1 VNTEAHANGREP
13 VLELRAL
20 SKSFGG
26 LRAVRDVTLKIMPGD
41 RKAII
46 GPNGAGKTTLF
57 NLITGIFPATSGQ
70 VVLFGQDVT
79 RWPSHRRTALGMAR
93 TFQITSLFP
102 KLTVLDNVLLAIQGL
117 RRSKFVMWRFLSSY
131 RDFYDRA
138 HGLLERARFLDRKDT
153 EVRYLSHGE
162 QRQLEIILGLASDP
176 KILLLDEPAA
186 GLSSGES
193 SEMIRFLAHLDRN
206 LAILLIE
213 HDMDVVF
220 DVAEHISVLHFGEI
234 LEAGAAL
241 LGRNG
246 VGKTTLVNSIVGFN
260 RPRRGKVLFKG
271 TDITEVSSFETV
283 RSGMG
288 LVPQGRRVFPTLSVE
303 ENLMVAERSV
313 DRRGWNMER
322 VYALFPRLRERR
334 SQRARTLSGGE
345 QQMLAIGRGLMTNP
359 DCLIMDEPSEGLA
372 PIIIQGLWQAIAR
385 LKEEGHSILLVEQ
398 NASLALQLVD
408 YVHVM
413 SKGQVVYSARPEELR
428 ANDEIKSRYLGI

>member
-1 VNTEAHANGREP
+1 MNSEAHANGCEP

-220 DVAEHISVLHFGEI
+220 DVAEHISVLHFGEV
-234 LEAGAAL
+234 LEAGAAEQ
-241 LGRNG
+241 
-246 VGKTTLVNSIVGFN
+246 I
-260 RPRRGKVLFKG
+260 
-271 TDITEVSSFETV
+271 
-283 RSGMG
+283 
-288 LVPQGRRVFPTLSVE
+288 
-303 ENLMVAERSV
+303 
-313 DRRGWNMER
+313 
-322 VYALFPRLRERR
+322 RR
-334 SQRARTLSGGE
+334 SE
-345 QQMLAIGRGLMTNP
+345 KVQQ
-359 DCLIMDEPSEGLA
+359 
-372 PIIIQGLWQAIAR
+372 
-385 LKEEGHSILLVEQ
+385 V
-398 NASLALQLVD
+398 
-408 YVHVM
+408 
-413 SKGQVVYSARPEELR
+413 
-428 ANDEIKSRYLGI
+428 YLGTA

>member
-1 VNTEAHANGREP
+1 MNTDAHANGGGP

-138 HGLLERARFLDRKDT
+138 HGLLERARFLDRKDI

-234 LEAGAAL
+234 LEAGAAEQ
-241 LGRNG
+241 
-246 VGKTTLVNSIVGFN
+246 I
-260 RPRRGKVLFKG
+260 
-271 TDITEVSSFETV
+271 
-283 RSGMG
+283 
-288 LVPQGRRVFPTLSVE
+288 
-303 ENLMVAERSV
+303 
-313 DRRGWNMER
+313 
-322 VYALFPRLRERR
+322 RR
-334 SQRARTLSGGE
+334 SE
-345 QQMLAIGRGLMTNP
+345 KVQQI
-359 DCLIMDEPSEGLA
+359 
-372 PIIIQGLWQAIAR
+372 
-385 LKEEGHSILLVEQ
+385 
-398 NASLALQLVD
+398 
-408 YVHVM
+408 
-413 SKGQVVYSARPEELR
+413 
-428 ANDEIKSRYLGI
+428 YLGTA

>member
-1 VNTEAHANGREP
+1 VNSEAHANGCEP

-138 HGLLERARFLDRKDT
+138 HGLLERARFLDRKDI

-234 LEAGAAL
+234 LEAGAAEQ
-241 LGRNG
+241 
-246 VGKTTLVNSIVGFN
+246 I
-260 RPRRGKVLFKG
+260 
-271 TDITEVSSFETV
+271 
-283 RSGMG
+283 
-288 LVPQGRRVFPTLSVE
+288 
-303 ENLMVAERSV
+303 
-313 DRRGWNMER
+313 
-322 VYALFPRLRERR
+322 RR
-334 SQRARTLSGGE
+334 SE
-345 QQMLAIGRGLMTNP
+345 KVQQ
-359 DCLIMDEPSEGLA
+359 
-372 PIIIQGLWQAIAR
+372 
-385 LKEEGHSILLVEQ
+385 V
-398 NASLALQLVD
+398 
-408 YVHVM
+408 
-413 SKGQVVYSARPEELR
+413 
-428 ANDEIKSRYLGI
+428 YLGTA